1 MVTTIFLVLI
11 CTMKNYIHCTDM
23 GTDADEVEY
32 TTVGVGEL
40 RITNTSNGNGNDKRM
55 VRCERL
61 SGVYRRQSSGSA
73 TPLLNCETKEFSSS
87 VQGCMGGIVDKKIF
101 QFYQKMKKEESRKER
116 LALPLQMSL
125 RNSKLLQRA
134 ISFYSPTFLLT
145 TPSATFL
152 ESLRSTSISYHS
164 TFTKVYKHSTSS
176 PHTAADVS
184 VQSLLTELGEVHTAS
199 VTVASIR
206 SLFDDTQL
214 EWAGAHTNWPSEIC
228 NTSWQLSN

>member
-1 MVTTIFLVLI
+1 MWTRKYLNFLS
-11 CTMKNYIHCTDM
+11 K
-23 GTDADEVEY
+23 DE
-32 TTVGVGEL
+32 
-40 RITNTSNGNGNDKRM
+40 KR
-55 VRCERL
+55 
-61 SGVYRRQSSGSA
+61 G
-73 TPLLNCETKEFSSS
+73 
-87 VQGCMGGIVDKKIF
+87 
-101 QFYQKMKKEESRKER
+101 ESRKER
-116 LALPLQMSL
+116 PALPLQMSL
-125 RNSKLLQRA
+125 GNSKLLQWA

-152 ESLRSTSISYHS
+152 KSLRSTSIFSYHS
-164 TFTKVYKHSTSS
+164 TFTKVYEHSTSS

>member
-1 MVTTIFLVLI
+1 M
-11 CTMKNYIHCTDM
+11 CK
-23 GTDADEVEY
+23 GAW
-32 TTVGVGEL
+32 
-40 RITNTSNGNGNDKRM
+40 
-55 VRCERL
+55 
-61 SGVYRRQSSGSA
+61 
-73 TPLLNCETKEFSSS
+73 
-87 VQGCMGGIVDKKIF
+87 GGIVDKKIF

-116 LALPLQMSL
+116 PALPLQMSL
-125 RNSKLLQRA
+125 GNSKLLQRA

-152 ESLRSTSISYHS
+152 ECLRSTSIFSYHS

-184 VQSLLTELGEVHTAS
+184 VQSLLTKLGEVHTAS

>member
-1 MVTTIFLVLI
+1 MCKVHWALWTRKYLNFLS
-11 CTMKNYIHCTDM
+11 K
-23 GTDADEVEY
+23 DE
-32 TTVGVGEL
+32 
-40 RITNTSNGNGNDKRM
+40 KR
-55 VRCERL
+55 
-61 SGVYRRQSSGSA
+61 G
-73 TPLLNCETKEFSSS
+73 
-87 VQGCMGGIVDKKIF
+87 
-101 QFYQKMKKEESRKER
+101 ESRKER
-116 LALPLQMSL
+116 PALPLQMSL
-125 RNSKLLQRA
+125 GNSKLLQWA

-228 NTSWQLSN
+228 NTSWQLSNY